1 MSWITL
7 IWSMLI
13 SASLTFALLH
23 LFLWAKGIKPGANLS
38 FAVTA
43 LAAAV
48 ITGFEFMVMRA
59 SSLEQMTTVLRWVHL
74 PILVLWLG
82 IFYFVRSYFQAGR
95 LWLAWT
101 GGSLRLLALILSFT
115 TGQNLFFK
123 EMTGLK
129 QVTLWDGETIS
140 IAKGI
145 LNPWY
150 VIAPLSTII
159 LAAFVLDATVTLC
172 RRETAM
178 RRRAL
183 FFSGSI
189 IFFLLASF
197 VHAALVNT
205 DVIESP
211 YLVGLSFMP
220 ILLAMSYDLSCDMLN
235 SMQIAQQ
242 LEVSEAEL
250 RTNKQ
255 RMTLA
260 ASAADL
266 RLWEWDIVRDEIW
279 STDKNPNLFGLA
291 EPQKVNFESFLSF
304 LYEEDRQNVRLA
316 IEKAMTEGG
325 QFESEYRI
333 VMRDGQVH
341 WFNSRG
347 RVEFSD
353 QHRPLRMLGVTM
365 DISRRKQAELEVQ
378 RKRNEMMHLS
388 RVNLLGELSGSLAH
402 ELNQPLTAILSNAQ
416 AAQRFLARD
425 KADLDEIKSI
435 LDDIIAED
443 RRAGDIIQ
451 RLRQLL
457 KKGEVQQ
464 EPLNLNMLVDDV
476 LKLVKSDL
484 THHNITV
491 KVDLE
496 KELPSVLGDRVQIQQ
511 VMLNL
516 FINACEAMSQI
527 SKNKCRLLVR
537 TEQPAAD
544 KVMVSVVDQG
554 PGIPSDCMERIFE
567 PFFTTK
573 SHGMGLGLPICR
585 TIITAHGGQLWAV
598 NNTPGGTVFHFTLP
612 IYQGKAHE

>member
-1 MSWITL
+1 MSWITV

-23 LFLWAKGIKPGANLS
+23 LFLWAKGIKPRANLS

-82 IFYFVRSYFQAGR
+82 IIYFVRCYFQAGR
-95 LWLAWT
+95 LWLAWM
-101 GGSLRLLALILSFT
+101 GGSLRLLALVLSVT

-140 IAKGI
+140 IAQGI
-145 LNPWY
+145 INPWY
-150 VIAPLSTII
+150 VIGPLSTFI

-183 FFSGSI
+183 VFSGSI
-189 IFFLLASF
+189 IFFLLAAV

-205 DVIESP
+205 GVIESP

-250 RTNKQ
+250 RVNKQ
-255 RMTLA
+255 RMKLA

-279 STDKNPNLFGLA
+279 STDKNPNLFGLE
-291 EPQKVNFESFLSF
+291 EPQKINLESFLNI
-304 LYEEDRQNVRLA
+304 LYEEDRQSVSLA
-316 IEKAMTEGG
+316 IEKAMTEDGH
-325 QFESEYRI
+325 FESEYRI
-333 VMRDGQVH
+333 NMPDSRLH

-347 RVEFSD
+347 RIEYSD
-353 QHRPLRMLGVTM
+353 QRRPVRMLGVTM
-365 DISRRKQAELEVQ
+365 DISRRKLAELEVQ
-378 RKRNEMMHLS
+378 RNRNEMMHRS

-425 KADLDEIKSI
+425 KADLGEIKDI
-435 LDDIIAED
+435 LDDIIVED
-443 RRAGDIIQ
+443 KLASDIIK
-451 RLRQLL
+451 RLRLLL

-464 EPLNLNMLVDDV
+464 EPLDLNTLVDDV

-491 KVDLE
+491 KVDLDA
-496 KELPSVLGDRVQIQQ
+496 ELPIVLGDRVQIKQ

-516 FINACEAMSQI
+516 FINACDAMSQI
-527 SKNKCRLLVR
+527 DERKCRLLVR

-544 KVMVSVVDQG
+544 KIMVSVADQG
-554 PGIPSDCMERIFE
+554 PGIASEQMERIFE

-598 NNTPGGTVFHFTLP
+598 NNPPGGTVFHFTLP
-612 IYQGKAHE
+612 IYQGKSA